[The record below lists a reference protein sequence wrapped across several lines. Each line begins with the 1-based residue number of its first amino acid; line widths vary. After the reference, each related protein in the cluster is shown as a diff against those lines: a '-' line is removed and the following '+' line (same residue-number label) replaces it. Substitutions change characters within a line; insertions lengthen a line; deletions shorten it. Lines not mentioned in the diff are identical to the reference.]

1 MLTAKTFTGNQ
12 LSNLA
17 TAPHPSL
24 TLKDADDSPGRV
36 APSVLVKEVEK
47 LEAELKTFIER
58 AYPHSQGDV
67 RPRDLKRLKA
77 NVQKRVRDFLVLA
90 MMEMLDSSLGVEERA
105 KAIVS
110 GFEDNK
116 TMKTILRKCKHIVAT
131 IEADKPWLV
140 REEARDLTRYVRR
153 CSQLSQAKAVLI
165 TERSPARAN
174 R

>member
-47 LEAELKTFIER
+47 LEAELETFISR
-58 AYPHSQGDV
+58 AYPSYSQGDV
-67 RPRDLKRLKA
+67 HPRKLRRLKDNA
-77 NVQKRVRDFLVLA
+77 RKQTLDFFVIAAVELIGSI
-90 MMEMLDSSLGVEERA
+90 SSFDDPWAALNRA
-105 KAIVS
+105 
-110 GFEDNK
+110 FDENK
-116 TMKTILRKCKHIVAT
+116 TLKTLIRKGKHLIAT

-140 REEARDLTRYVRR
+140 REEARDLTRYV
-153 CSQLSQAKAVLI
+153 KKM
-165 TERSPARAN
+165 EPAFTS
-174 R
+174 